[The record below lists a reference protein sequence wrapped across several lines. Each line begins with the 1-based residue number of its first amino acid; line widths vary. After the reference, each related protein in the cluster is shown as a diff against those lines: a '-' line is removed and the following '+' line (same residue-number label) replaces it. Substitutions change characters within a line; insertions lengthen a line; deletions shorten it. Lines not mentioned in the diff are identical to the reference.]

1 MPKNPHT
8 GFKRGTH
15 LFVRMKDG
23 TKFTDKFYD
32 KGSGYVVFEHHGK
45 VELKLIKSIGIKRLK
60 SDV

>member
-1 MPKNPHT
+1 MPNCPHT

-15 LFVRMKDG
+15 LYVRMKDG

-32 KGSGYVVFEHHGK
+32 KGSGYVVFESRGK
-45 VELKLIKSIGIKRLK
+45 IALKMIKSIGIKRLK